1 MNRRIII
8 PAAGKGSRL
17 TKSEDAPPKV
27 MHCVGGRPLLQVV
40 LEQTDF
46 IPEDDTYIVVGY
58 KKDAAILATDTTT
71 SNKRSKKARGTP
83 CWSAKTT
90 SVISTAQFS

>member
-17 TKSEDAPPKV
+17 ITSENAPPKV

-46 IPEDDTYIVVGY
+46 IPPQDTYIVVGY
-58 KKDAAILATDTTT
+58 KKEQFFYLEEKYGARLEEILAW
-71 SNKRSKKARGTP
+71 KKAHGG
-83 CWSAKTT
+83 K
-90 SVISTAQFS
+90 